1 MPKETPNGS
10 IPWSNTCI
18 GENAIIDP
26 IMNAIMPVEVVV
38 HILKQGIKKVSLSFQ
53 TPNQIIKNILKN
65 IVIVA

>member
-18 GENAIIDP
+18 GEDAIIDP

-38 HILKQGIKKVSLSFQ
+38 HILKQGI
-53 TPNQIIKNILKN
+53 
-65 IVIVA
+65 